1 MDHISGAEASWGVM
15 SYLYHRAEITNSS
28 KHFIFAEML
37 RDKVNTGRSGL
48 TYTHY
53 HV

>member
-28 KHFIFAEML
+28 THFVFAEML
-37 RDKVNTGRSGL
+37 RDKVNTG
-48 TYTHY
+48 
-53 HV
+53 